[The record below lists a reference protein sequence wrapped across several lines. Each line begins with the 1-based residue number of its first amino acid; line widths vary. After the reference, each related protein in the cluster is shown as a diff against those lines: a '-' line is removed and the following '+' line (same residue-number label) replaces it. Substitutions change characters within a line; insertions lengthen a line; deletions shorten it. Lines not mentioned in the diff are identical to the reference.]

1 MSRLTITISD
11 DRHRAL
17 KEASVQRDK
26 TIGQLIE
33 ESLEFYG
40 IKTRE
45 DARALVQRARR
56 HSSQNR
62 VTIAGEFCQYRYVNR
77 LVTCDSLK
85 VAQFQLGH
93 AAAHFLFNQL
103 CRDVIVRQDFQQ
115 IMTDAWLVV
124 INVTR

>member
-11 DRHRAL
+11 VRYRAL
-17 KEASVQRDK
+17 KEASVQREK

-56 HSSQNR
+56 HSGLSEAQASAMADKEVKR
-62 VTIAGEFCQYRYVNR
+62 VRKR
-77 LVTCDSLK
+77 
-85 VAQFQLGH
+85 
-93 AAAHFLFNQL
+93 
-103 CRDVIVRQDFQQ
+103 
-115 IMTDAWLVV
+115 
-124 INVTR
+124 

>member
-56 HSSQNR
+56 HSGLSEAQA
-62 VTIAGEFCQYRYVNR
+62 VTLADKEVKLSRKR
-77 LVTCDSLK
+77 
-85 VAQFQLGH
+85 
-93 AAAHFLFNQL
+93 
-103 CRDVIVRQDFQQ
+103 
-115 IMTDAWLVV
+115 
-124 INVTR
+124 